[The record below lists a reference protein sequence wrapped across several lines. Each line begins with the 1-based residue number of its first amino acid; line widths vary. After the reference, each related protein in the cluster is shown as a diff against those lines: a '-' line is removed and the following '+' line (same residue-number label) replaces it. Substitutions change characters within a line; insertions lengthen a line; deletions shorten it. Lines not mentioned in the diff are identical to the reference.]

1 VRPRVVFALAV
12 AAVLLR
18 WLMGLW
24 SPLAAYANPLL
35 AITIVATL
43 PGLALP
49 AMGVGI
55 ATGLAQDVWT
65 GRWFGQHAFAHLVVA
80 YLLSLV
86 SSRMDMVGWVPAA
99 IALLVGSLVDWGIL
113 VGLSALFDRRVAG
126 VPGPGAWAIMALANV
141 AIGLVFFALA
151 RERSPQKKTRR

>member
-1 VRPRVVFALAV
+1 MRPRTIVALAV

-24 SPLAAYANPLL
+24 PPLAAYANPLL

-65 GRWFGQHAFAHLVVA
+65 GRWIGQHAFAHLVVA

-113 VGLSALFDRRVAG
+113 VGLSALFDRGVAG
-126 VPGPGAWAIMALANV
+126 VPGAVEWAIMALVNTAL
-141 AIGLVFFALA
+141 GLAFFALA